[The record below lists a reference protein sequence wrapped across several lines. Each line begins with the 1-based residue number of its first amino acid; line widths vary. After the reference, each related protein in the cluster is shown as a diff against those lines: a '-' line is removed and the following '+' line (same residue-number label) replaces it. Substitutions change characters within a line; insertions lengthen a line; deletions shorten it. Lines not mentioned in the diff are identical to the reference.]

1 MQELICFSA
10 FLYQYIEFFVFLKFS
25 RRGGYSPSSP
35 PPPKS
40 ATVHVFCLFMVAF
53 RTLDFIASLTISTTL
68 CAIIIKLLSGDL
80 VVIAVNT
87 KT

>member
-10 FLYQYIEFFVFLKFS
+10 FLYQYIEFFVFLKVA
-25 RRGGYSPSSP
+25 RRGGGAIAPLA
-35 PPPKS
+35 PPKS

-53 RTLDFIASLTISTTL
+53 RTLDFIASSTISTTL
-68 CAIIIKLLSGDL
+68 CAIIIKLLSGNL

>member
-10 FLYQYIEFFVFLKFS
+10 FLYQYIEFFVFLKVA
-25 RRGGYSPSSP
+25 RRGGYSPPS
-35 PPPKS
+35 PPKS

-68 CAIIIKLLSGDL
+68 CAIIIKLLSGNL